1 MEAEVRVKRFGGS
14 LGIIL
19 PRGLVERE
27 RIDVNDKLKVRVE
40 KIVDLSFMWD
50 KGKDVRKST
59 DRIMRE
65 IDEGEDE

>member
-1 MEAEVRVKRFGGS
+1 MEAEVRAKKFGGS

-19 PRGLVERE
+19 PRGLVKRE

-40 KIVDLSFMWD
+40 KITDLSFMWG
-50 KGKDVRKST
+50 KGKDVRKSA
-59 DRIMRE
+59 DQIMRE

>member
-1 MEAEVRVKRFGGS
+1 MEAEVRVKKFGGS

-27 RIDVNDKLKVRVE
+27 RIDVDDKLKVRVE
-40 KIVDLSFMWD
+40 KIVDLSFMWG

-59 DRIMRE
+59 DQIMRE